1 MKHAIQLCTCCVL
14 ALFFFTACT
23 EKSPVQTSYSI
34 EHAGKT
40 FVIDAA
46 NQTITNND
54 DVYAYSFS
62 GNTTTITYPHGSTYF
77 RTTSGNGWAGGWS
90 DDYDETKYIPG
101 GVLMDVLYRGR
112 GDEKDSSGPSP
123 FLAILL
129 IAAGA
134 FNAAKPRTAWYL
146 GYGWR
151 FKDAEPSELALGV
164 ERVVGVVVLIIGVIM
179 LLASLQ

>member
-1 MKHAIQLCTCCVL
+1 MKHALQLCTCCVL

-23 EKSPVQTSYSI
+23 EKSPAQTPPI
-34 EHAGKT
+34 G
-40 FVIDAA
+40 
-46 NQTITNND
+46 
-54 DVYAYSFS
+54 
-62 GNTTTITYPHGSTYF
+62 
-77 RTTSGNGWAGGWS
+77 
-90 DDYDETKYIPG
+90 
-101 GVLMDVLYRGR
+101 LYRGR

-164 ERVVGVVVLIIGVIM
+164 ERMVGVVVLIIGVIM
-179 LLASLQ
+179 LLA

>member
-1 MKHAIQLCTCCVL
+1 
-14 ALFFFTACT
+14 
-23 EKSPVQTSYSI
+23 
-34 EHAGKT
+34 
-40 FVIDAA
+40 
-46 NQTITNND
+46 
-54 DVYAYSFS
+54 
-62 GNTTTITYPHGSTYF
+62 
-77 RTTSGNGWAGGWS
+77 
-90 DDYDETKYIPG
+90 
-101 GVLMDVLYRGR
+101 MDVLYRGR

-164 ERVVGVVVLIIGVIM
+164 ERMVGVVVLIIGVIM
-179 LLASLQ
+179 LLA